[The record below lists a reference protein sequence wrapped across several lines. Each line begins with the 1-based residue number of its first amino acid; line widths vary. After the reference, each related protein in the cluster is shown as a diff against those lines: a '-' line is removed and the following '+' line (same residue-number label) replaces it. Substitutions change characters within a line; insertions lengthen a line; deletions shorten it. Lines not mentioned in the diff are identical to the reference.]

1 MKAKRDEVR
10 NKVRFYLE
18 KGLSNRE
25 IADILNIGHS
35 TVQRIRK
42 KHGIASTKV
51 NTGRP
56 RKLSAQEHRRLVRYV
71 TLGEAGTATEAA
83 EALKRDTGTQVSKWT
98 IARALNREK
107 FHAIVKKKKPLLS
120 DKNIKRRKEFV
131 KQYEKQSEEKWSKVI
146 WSDESKINRY
156 QSDGRHWT
164 WKRDGESLQPRDVN
178 QTVKHGGGHIKV
190 WGCFSAHGVGPIC
203 KIDGNMNKEMYLKI
217 LKTHVAETVD
227 FMPYPDE
234 EIVFQHDNDPK
245 HTAKVVKNW
254 LGEQSFTVMDH
265 PPQSPDVNPIENLW
279 SYLKVRLAK
288 DFDSPPSNLN
298 ALWERVQQTWYNIP
312 NGYCKKLAKGMP
324 RRVAAVRKAKFMW
337 TKY

>member
-131 KQYEKQSEEKWSKVI
+131 KQYEKWSEEKWSKVI

-178 QTVKHGGGHIKV
+178 QTVKHGGGNIKV

-217 LKTHVAETVD
+217 
-227 FMPYPDE
+227 
-234 EIVFQHDNDPK
+234 
-245 HTAKVVKNW
+245 
-254 LGEQSFTVMDH
+254 
-265 PPQSPDVNPIENLW
+265 
-279 SYLKVRLAK
+279 
-288 DFDSPPSNLN
+288 
-298 ALWERVQQTWYNIP
+298 
-312 NGYCKKLAKGMP
+312 
-324 RRVAAVRKAKFMW
+324 
-337 TKY
+337 